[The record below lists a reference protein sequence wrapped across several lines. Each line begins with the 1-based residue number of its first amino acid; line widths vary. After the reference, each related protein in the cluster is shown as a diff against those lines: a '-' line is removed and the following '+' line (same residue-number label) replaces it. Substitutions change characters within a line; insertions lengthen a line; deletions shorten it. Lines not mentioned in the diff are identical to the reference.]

1 MFQESVFFQKNTMM
15 HISLKSILF
24 GLLFHVLR
32 AKDID
37 ELMLPYKMGPF
48 KVREVSYGGIFNLE
62 LDQHYIKV
70 WVPDVPGTFPVVYH
84 LTGLAGLNNV
94 LKLPIIFCRTLLFL
108 IIMIFEMLLH

>member
-15 HISLKSILF
+15 YISVKSILF
-24 GLLFHVLR
+24 GLLFHLLR

-94 LKLPIIFCRTLLFL
+94 LKLPTYNFLQDLVIFNNNDF
-108 IIMIFEMLLH
+108 

>member
-1 MFQESVFFQKNTMM
+1 MFQESVFFQKNTMI
-15 HISLKSILF
+15 HISVKSILF
-24 GLLFHVLR
+24 GLLFHVVR
-32 AKDID
+32 AKDIN

-94 LKLPIIFCRTLLFL
+94 LKLPKKFFAGPCYL
-108 IIMIFEMLLH
+108 IMIIFEMLLY

>member
-1 MFQESVFFQKNTMM
+1 MM
-15 HISLKSILF
+15 HISVKSILF

-48 KVREVSYGGIFNLE
+48 KVREVSYGGIFNLD

-84 LTGLAGLNNV
+84 LTGLAGLKTV
-94 LKLPIIFCRTLLFL
+94 LKLPIIFCRPLLFL
-108 IIMIFEMLLH
+108 IIIIFEMLLH